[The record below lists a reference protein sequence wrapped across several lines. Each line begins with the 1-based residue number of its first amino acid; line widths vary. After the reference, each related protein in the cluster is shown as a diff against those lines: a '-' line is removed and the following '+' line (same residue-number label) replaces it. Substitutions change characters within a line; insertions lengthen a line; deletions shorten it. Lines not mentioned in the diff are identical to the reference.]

1 MHNPQSTNNGMS
13 SLFSFNKLLSVIRIA
28 KNMYRIAIEKRKK
41 RSVVESTPFS
51 VKVLTNMPVDPN
63 IIPAR
68 IGKSKYIFFI
78 FSQIIPF

>member
-1 MHNPQSTNNGMS
+1 
-13 SLFSFNKLLSVIRIA
+13 
-28 KNMYRIAIEKRKK
+28 MYRIAIEKRKK